1 MAVSHMSPIVRSA
14 ARAPLLALALV
25 TLTAAT
31 LPYEPVLLD
40 LPDAG
45 LPQQPTFGAV
55 TLDQTYAAPL
65 GLPVSNPELD
75 AMRGKYIS
83 PEAVSYFGISMLT
96 SWQDENGITTAARL
110 AFNVDFLNPAGGG
123 APVPQLLIAWE
134 RNGDS
139 AMDVAGVPDGY
150 VAVTLGP
157 DQVLPVGALDTVGG
171 AVQANVIAG
180 ADNITRNSMQIAVVP
195 MSAVPNLSADGLT
208 PVSATTTRTFDDGDQ
223 LQFRLGDNQVGLVL
237 TGGNGMDSTM
247 QSVGGDLGQL
257 LQQTMLQSDNTH
269 VFNSSA
275 IIFGVDTARNL
286 DRVQTDEALLS
297 MKGFGF

>member
-1 MAVSHMSPIVRSA
+1 MAAWHLPVL
-14 ARAPLLALALV
+14 ARFCMKAPALALSMA

-31 LPYEPVLLD
+31 LPDRPVVDRWLDDPADEPVDGRMMRDIGATVLLANPLTNAELD
-40 LPDAG
+40 L
-45 LPQQPTFGAV
+45 
-55 TLDQTYAAPL
+55 
-65 GLPVSNPELD
+65 
-75 AMRGKYIS
+75 MRGKYIS

-110 AFNVDFLNPAGGG
+110 AFSVDFLNPSGGG

-139 AMDVAGVPDGY
+139 AMDVAGVPAGHA
-150 VAVTLGP
+150 AVSFGA

-171 AVQANVIAG
+171 AAQANVIAG
-180 ADNITRNSMQIAVVP
+180 ADNVTRNSMQIAVVP
-195 MSAVPNLSADGLT
+195 MSEVPTTSADGL
-208 PVSATTTRTFDDGDQ
+208 VAVDGTTSHAFEDGDQ
-223 LQFRLGDNQVGLVL
+223 LQFRLGENQVGMVL
-237 TGGNGMDSTM
+237 TGSNGMDSTM

-257 LQQTMLQSDNTH
+257 LQQTMLQSDGNR
-269 VFNSSA
+269 VLNSSA
-275 IIFGVDTARNL
+275 IVFGIDTARSL